1 MKNTKQDSKK
11 KHEKR
16 YENLFEEGKD
26 KNMSV
31 LSGK

>member
-16 YENLFEEGKD
+16 YKNLFEEEKD
-26 KNMSV
+26 KRQKKF
-31 LSGK
+31 G

>member
-16 YENLFEEGKD
+16 YENLFEEEKD
-26 KNMSV
+26 KSEKKF
-31 LSGK
+31 G